1 MTEETYEKAKRLQGQ
16 IRTLENFLGR
26 YNARLSKASEADV
39 TIHVILREEDAG
51 TTSLAT
57 LDEEIVLKDR
67 DYCIVDEVMDILRN
81 TLNKLKKE
89 FEEL

>member
-1 MTEETYEKAKRLQGQ
+1 MKQETHEKAKRLQGQ
-16 IRTLENFLGR
+16 IRMLENFFCR

-57 LDEEIVLKDR
+57 LDEEIVLKDK
-67 DYCIVDEVMDILRN
+67 DYCVVGEVMNILKN
-81 TLNKLKKE
+81 TLDKLKKE
-89 FEEL
+89 LEEL